1 MAKEILFNIDAR
13 DQLKKGIDTLANAVK
28 VTLGPKGRNVIIEK
42 KFGAPHITKDGV
54 TVAKEVELADAYQNT
69 GAQLVKEVA
78 SKTGDDAGDGTTTA
92 TVLAQAIVAEGLKN
106 VTAGASPMDI
116 KRGIDKAVAKVVD
129 SIKGQAEKVGD
140 NYDKI
145 EQVASVSA
153 NNDPVIGKLIADA
166 MRKVSKDGV
175 ITIEEAKGTDTTIGV
190 VEGMQFDRGYLSA
203 YFVTNTEKMECEME
217 KPYIL
222 IYDKKISNLNAIWI
236 VLPILTLLMF
246 ELGLTL
252 QTEDFQL
259 FRKRPRPIIAGL
271 VGQIIL
277 LPMLAFALGH
287 VFQLEPLFFIGII
300 LIACSPGGSSSNIF
314 SMIAKGDVAL
324 SVSLTACSSIIT
336 LFTIPVIMEFATHF
350 VDSNL
355 DIDIHLPVGS
365 LSMQN
370 LVLMLLPIVA
380 GIFTKRYRPQMAER
394 IHKIL
399 SKTAFPALILLA
411 TIFFIQ
417 HHATITGQF
426 GKLGLCI
433 SILIL
438 LAMGGGVVLSKSM
451 RLNRKE
457 QRTLIIEIGMQ
468 NAAQAIAVASS
479 PFVFNNDIIAIPA
492 IIYALMMN
500 VILLVYVGIVKRR

>member
-1 MAKEILFNIDAR
+1 M
-13 DQLKKGIDTLANAVK
+13 
-28 VTLGPKGRNVIIEK
+28 
-42 KFGAPHITKDGV
+42 
-54 TVAKEVELADAYQNT
+54 
-69 GAQLVKEVA
+69 
-78 SKTGDDAGDGTTTA
+78 
-92 TVLAQAIVAEGLKN
+92 
-106 VTAGASPMDI
+106 
-116 KRGIDKAVAKVVD
+116 
-129 SIKGQAEKVGD
+129 
-140 NYDKI
+140 
-145 EQVASVSA
+145 
-153 NNDPVIGKLIADA
+153 
-166 MRKVSKDGV
+166 
-175 ITIEEAKGTDTTIGV
+175 
-190 VEGMQFDRGYLSA
+190 
-203 YFVTNTEKMECEME
+203 
-217 KPYIL
+217 
-222 IYDKKISNLNAIWI
+222 NAIWI

-365 LSMQN
+365 LIMQN

-399 SKTAFPALILLA
+399 SKTPLYSSAASDVYKR
-411 TIFFIQ
+411 Q
-417 HHATITGQF
+417 
-426 GKLGLCI
+426 
-433 SILIL
+433 
-438 LAMGGGVVLSKSM
+438 VLSKSM